1 MGEHYSFFRKVK
13 YELHIAAGVRKKYK
27 TDDML
32 FSSRGNL
39 VFADF
44 NAVRKLAHQL
54 NLKRTP
60 KNHIYP
66 GELNAAGLLDEI
78 FHFLLRHYE
87 EQVDKEVFVKAA
99 GWMLERLGRKELQ
112 DLMLDFTE
120 KFPPFA
126 VYKGKMTAA
135 DYLAGHSDGRP
146 NILIAMEE
154 AMMLYL
160 NNFNQANKKLKEL
173 FDLNYLENIR
183 VFEKYIRELDNFFK
197 EQPFFG
203 PDNQDV
209 FTFLKAPILDSPNDL
224 NAQLDF
230 IEKKW
235 GKLISEKFVL
245 RILKGKDLM
254 KEDLRLGEPG
264 GGPPPAM
271 APRYKGTMEGEGFL
285 LGKSGFDYMKDSVRD
300 YEEHEQFTP
309 DTHWMPK
316 VVMLAKNTYVWLDQL
331 SKKYQRLIRRLDQI
345 PDEELDQLAGWNF
358 NGLWLIGIWERSRAS
373 RRIKHI
379 MGNTD
384 AVASAYSLYDY
395 EIAADLGGEQA
406 YHNLNERARARGIRL
421 ASDMVPNHT
430 GVYSRW
436 VVENPDYFIQTRTP
450 PFPSYSFSGEN
461 LSQHP
466 DIEIRIEDGYY
477 TKSDAAVVF
486 QRIDKRYN
494 DIRYIYHGNDGTAM
508 PWNDT
513 AQLDML
519 KQEVR
524 EAVIGKIF
532 DVARRFSIIRFD
544 AAMTLAKKH
553 FSRLWYP
560 RPGSGGDIPSRADY
574 AMTQKQFDE
583 LFPVEFWREVVD
595 RINREMPETLLLAE
609 AFWFMEGYFVRTL
622 GMHRVYNSAFMHMLK
637 NEENEK
643 YRDLITN
650 TLEFE
655 PEILNRYVNF
665 MSNPDEETA
674 IQQFGSGDKYFG
686 VCVLM
691 VTLPGLPMFAHGQI
705 EGYTEKYGMEYQR
718 AYYNESPNLWLVERH
733 HKEIV
738 PLMEKRALF
747 SEVNFFNIFDFVN
760 EHGHVNENV
769 FAYTNRHG
777 NERALVLFN
786 NRYEQ
791 ASGRIFHSA
800 PKLSAGDGDKKPVSV
815 TLPEALSLKNS
826 EDVFYIF
833 REHISGLQHIRT
845 GREIHENGFHW
856 NLQGFEYR
864 VFIDFQEIP
873 IPGEELKKLY
883 HELGGRPVEDAEKAL
898 QQVKLEKI
906 HSAFLE
912 VFHEETIRLI
922 VDGVVKRGLKGL
934 RKSDFQQGKE
944 RFKECSQQIALEH
957 GAHIQ
962 TKSATEEFTES
973 LYSLEKA
980 FKYFELKKEQLK
992 TFSLKTEGKTL
1003 EDLLVIGPGNAYR
1016 ENSIFLLAFFTL
1028 RALKEL
1034 APENKNKF
1042 NFLKELM
1049 LQWPL
1054 EELLKKTGRGKQ
1066 DINLDII
1073 LLEALLK
1080 YDHSVFDF
1088 SDLPKSAPGKK
1099 RQDTGLPAAMLKKKV
1114 AFFQKMF
1121 EDQKVCDFLGVNLY
1135 QNTLYYSKERFEEL
1149 NQWLFSIS
1157 LFDYFNPA
1165 KITPDKRRLPSII
1178 RSSMEFYRFMEQC
1191 SEQSEYKLEKVKSGI
1206 RKFSSA
1212 RKAR

>member
-1 MGEHYSFFRKVK
+1 MGEHYSFFRKGQ
-13 YELHIAAGVRKKYK
+13 YELHIAGSVRKKYE
-27 TDDML
+27 TDDLL
-32 FSSRGNL
+32 FSIRGNL
-39 VFADF
+39 VFVDF

-54 NLKRTP
+54 NRHRTP

-78 FHFLLRHYE
+78 FHFLLRRYE
-87 EQVDKEVFVKAA
+87 EEVDPEVFEKAA

-120 KFPPFA
+120 KFPPQA
-126 VYKGKMTAA
+126 VHQGKMSAA
-135 DYLAGHSDGRP
+135 DYLAGHTDGRP

-154 AMMLYL
+154 ALMLYL
-160 NNFNQANKKLKEL
+160 NNFNPANKKLKEL
-173 FDLNYLENIR
+173 FDLNYLKNTRI
-183 VFEKYIRELDNFFK
+183 FEKYIRELDDFFK

-209 FTFLKAPILDSPNDL
+209 FTFLKAPIMDSPDDL

-230 IEKKW
+230 IQKKW
-235 GKLISEKFVL
+235 GKVISEKFIL
-245 RILKGKDLM
+245 RILRGKDLM
-254 KEDLRLGEPG
+254 KEDVRLGEPG
-264 GGPPPAM
+264 GGPPPTR
-271 APRYKGTMEGEGFL
+271 APRYKGTMEGEGLL
-285 LGKSGFDYMKDSVRD
+285 LGKSGFDYIKDSARD

-309 DTHWMPK
+309 DTHWMPN
-316 VVMLAKNTYVWLDQL
+316 VVMLAKNAYVWLDQL

-345 PDEELDQLAGWNF
+345 PDEELDMLANWNF

-373 RRIKHI
+373 KRIKHI
-379 MGNTD
+379 MGNID

-430 GVYSRW
+430 GVYSKW

-477 TKSDAAVVF
+477 SKTDAAVVF
-486 QRIDKRYN
+486 QRIDKRFN
-494 DIRYIYHGNDGTAM
+494 DVRYIYHGNDGTAM

-519 KQEVR
+519 RHEVR
-524 EAVIGKIF
+524 QAVIEKIF

-655 PEILNRYVNF
+655 PEILKRYVNF

-674 IQQFGSGDKYFG
+674 IQQFGTGDKYFG

-718 AYYNESPNLWLVERH
+718 AYYNETPEQWLIDKH
-733 HKEIV
+733 HREIV
-738 PLMEKRALF
+738 PLMKKRALF
-747 SEVNFFNIFDFVN
+747 SEVAFFNIFDFIN
-760 EHGHVNENV
+760 EHGHINENV
-769 FAYTNRHG
+769 FAFTNRHG
-777 NERALVLFN
+777 SERALVLFN

-791 ASGRIFHSA
+791 ASGKIYHSA
-800 PKLSAGDGDKKPVSV
+800 PKLSGREGSKETVSV
-815 TLPEALSLKNS
+815 TLAEALSLKNS
-826 EDVFYIF
+826 EDIFYIF
-833 REHISGLQHIRT
+833 REHVSGLQHIRT
-845 GREIHENGFHW
+845 GKEIYENGFHW
-856 NLQGFEYR
+856 NLKGFEYR
-864 VFIDFQEIP
+864 IFLDFREVP
-873 IPGEELKKLY
+873 LPGEELKKLY
-883 HELGGRPVEDAEKAL
+883 HHLGGRPVEDAEKAL
-898 QQVKLEKI
+898 HQLKLEKI
-906 HSAFLE
+906 HAAFME
-912 VFHEETIRLI
+912 IFHEDTIRLI
-922 VDGVVKRGLKGL
+922 IDGMVKRGLEEAHKPEFSAV
-934 RKSDFQQGKE
+934 RK
-944 RFKECSQQIALEH
+944 RFDELIRQIALKYGTDE
-957 GAHIQ
+957 Q
-962 TKSATEEFTES
+962 NKPVTKEFTES
-973 LYSLEKA
+973 LHSIEKA
-980 FKYFELKKEQLK
+980 FKYLDRKNDLTKPFAFKAEVK
-992 TFSLKTEGKTL
+992 TP
-1003 EDLLVIGPGNAYR
+1003 EDLLVIGQNSAYR
-1016 ENSIFLLAFFTL
+1016 ENAILLLAFYTL
-1028 RALKEL
+1028 RALKRLTPKKKESHT
-1034 APENKNKF
+1034 
-1042 NFLKELM
+1042 FLKELM

-1054 EELLKKTGRGKQ
+1054 EELLKKTGRGDQ
-1066 DINLDII
+1066 DISLDII
-1073 LLEALLK
+1073 LLEVLLKFDQSIFDFSGLPKNAPGQSRQNSGLPPALLK
-1080 YDHSVFDF
+1080 
-1088 SDLPKSAPGKK
+1088 KK
-1099 RQDTGLPAAMLKKKV
+1099 AALLLKIL
-1114 AFFQKMF
+1114 
-1121 EDQKVCDFLGVNLY
+1121 EDQQVRDFLGVNLY
-1135 QNTLYYSKERFEEL
+1135 QGILYYSKERFEEL
-1149 NQWLFSIS
+1149 NLWLFSIS
-1157 LFDYFNPA
+1157 FFDYFNPGH
-1165 KITPDKRRLPSII
+1165 KIPDKRRLPTII
-1178 RSSMEFYRFMEQC
+1178 KSTMDFFRFLEERSA
-1191 SEQSEYKLEKVKSGI
+1191 QSEYKLEKIKSGI
-1206 RKFSSA
+1206 QKFSTLK
-1212 RKAR
+1212 KAK